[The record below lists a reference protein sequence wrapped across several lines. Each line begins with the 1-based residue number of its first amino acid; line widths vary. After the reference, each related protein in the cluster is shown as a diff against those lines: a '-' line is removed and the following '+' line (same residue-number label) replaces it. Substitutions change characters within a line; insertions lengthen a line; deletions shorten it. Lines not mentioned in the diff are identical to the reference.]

1 MSLMPEPWAGR
12 AGICFPGK
20 RTGAGRL
27 ELGFLSAC
35 LVGRCWANR
44 RQEQGGWSQV
54 SPQQE
59 SLLCPADHDVL
70 LPAVQKGLGSRED
83 FKCIQC
89 FPSPGSWLGLCNT
102 VAAATGGSEH
112 GRMRFEEN
120 RACSDVSGSSRS
132 AVCRRSLQ
140 HLGSLCPREL
150 LLTPSWLAVLGPRQP
165 PVLWLWGDGP
175 GSPAV
180 WRLPAHAWVW
190 HHSRRLVPASQGGNA
205 C

>member
-1 MSLMPEPWAGR
+1 MSPMPEPWAGR

-83 FKCIQC
+83 F
-89 FPSPGSWLGLCNT
+89 
-102 VAAATGGSEH
+102 
-112 GRMRFEEN
+112 
-120 RACSDVSGSSRS
+120 
-132 AVCRRSLQ
+132 
-140 HLGSLCPREL
+140 
-150 LLTPSWLAVLGPRQP
+150 
-165 PVLWLWGDGP
+165 
-175 GSPAV
+175 
-180 WRLPAHAWVW
+180 
-190 HHSRRLVPASQGGNA
+190 
-205 C
+205 